1 MKMIKAAMIAVLGF
15 SVSGCASLDV
25 ATRNASFA
33 APQKSQ
39 TLNQLVGV
47 SEVKVNVSRELRV
60 SEAALFYPVADIVW
74 RGEERGDRYEQV
86 SAIFQEGATRAGSTL
101 TGEAKARLEIDV
113 LRFHAMTDKARY
125 TVGGTHSISF
135 VMSLKDP
142 ETGVDLIAPRKIK
155 ADLKGYGG
163 QDALAADARG
173 ETQKIRITQHLA
185 NVIRAEIA
193 GGVAVEAPVVARN
206 AIALPASAGT
216 GIIY

>member
-15 SVSGCASLDV
+15 SVSGCATLDT
-25 ATRNASFA
+25 ATRNAPFA
-33 APQKSQ
+33 APQNSQ
-39 TLNQLVGV
+39 TLNQLVGI
-47 SEVKVNVSRELRV
+47 SEIEVKVSHELRV

-74 RGEERGDRYEQV
+74 RGEERGDRYKQV
-86 SAIFQEGATRAGSTL
+86 GAIFHDGATKASATL
-101 TGEAKARLEIDV
+101 EGETKARLEIDV
-113 LRFHAMTDKARY
+113 LRFHALTDKARY
-125 TVGGTHSISF
+125 TVGGVHSISF
-135 VMSLKDP
+135 MMSLKDP

-193 GGVAVEAPVVARN
+193 GGVAVEAPVVTRN
-206 AIALPASAGT
+206 AVALPASAGA
-216 GIIY
+216 GSIY